1 MNLPGDIMIIESTY
15 CGPSTSGQGG
25 YVCGLLGNYI
35 QGPAKVTLR
44 IPPPL
49 DRQMEV
55 NIMDDDHVTLMD
67 GTTLVAEARKTAL
80 ELEVPTPPAYAEAQ
94 TASKDYLGFKQHP
107 FPRCFVCGPERAVG
121 DGMRIFPGPV
131 TGGRMVAAPWI
142 PDAALS
148 DHHGL
153 VRHEFIWAALD
164 CPGAF
169 AAMREIPRTIVLGKL
184 AVAILKDVKADARC
198 IVIGWN
204 MAQDGRKYH
213 TGTAVFSESDGLCA
227 KAKATWIELK

>member
-1 MNLPGDIMIIESTY
+1 MIIESTY

-25 YVCGLLGNYI
+25 YVCGLLGTFI
-35 QGPAKVTLR
+35 QGTAEVTLR

-49 DRQMEV
+49 NRHLEV
-55 NIMDDDHVTLMD
+55 NIISDDHVTLTD
-67 GTTLVAEARKTAL
+67 GDTLVAEAYKAVL
-80 ELEVPTPPAYAEAQ
+80 EIDVPSPPAYAEAQ
-94 TASKDYLGFKQHP
+94 TASKGYLGFKHHP
-107 FPRCFVCGPERAVG
+107 FPRCFVCGPQRAIG

-131 TGGRMVAAPWI
+131 AGGLMVAAPWI

-148 DHHGL
+148 DHLGQ

-169 AAMREIPRTIVLGKL
+169 AAMKEIPKTIVLGKL
-184 AVAILKDVKADARC
+184 AVVILKDIKADARC
-198 IVIGWN
+198 VVIGWN
-204 MAQDGRKYH
+204 MAQEGRKYH
-213 TGTAVFSESDGLCA
+213 VGTAVFSEIDGLCA

>member
-1 MNLPGDIMIIESTY
+1 MLIGNRY

-25 YVCGLLGNYI
+25 YVCGLLGSFI
-35 QGPAKVTLR
+35 QGPAEVTLR

-49 DRQMEV
+49 ESPLEV
-55 NIMDDDHVTLMD
+55 NIMGDDHVTLMD
-67 GTTLVAEARKTAL
+67 GGTLVAEARKVAL

-94 TASKDYLGFKQHP
+94 SASKDYLGFKHHP

-131 TGGRMVAAPWI
+131 PGGRMVATPWI
-142 PDAALS
+142 PYADLS
-148 DHHGL
+148 DRHGL

-169 AAMREIPRTIVLGKL
+169 AAMRDIPRTIVLGKL
-184 AVAILKDVKADARC
+184 AVAILNDIKEDVPC
-198 IVIGWN
+198 IVIGWRI
-204 MAQDGRKYH
+204 AQDGRKYH
-213 TGTAVFSESDGLCA
+213 AGTAVFSESDGLCA